1 MVVPTQRWARWELRV
16 CVHPHAGR
24 QGVQQPPSCGKGLD
38 GAAAGEARVAGPGP
52 WVSGLR
58 AQPGNGRWAWTG
70 EGFWW
75 VPSGLSPG
83 PPLMSGH
90 TLSLSFPACEAHSWV
105 GSEGWRSWRMWVTGP
120 KAAVHCAVTVPR
132 VTPPGGS
139 TRSRAG
145 RGGGAAAQD
154 PLRSSAL
161 PVLGA
166 HSPLGDRTHKSQGR
180 DYFWRRCP
188 PKIRA
193 RGSVTASQARTV
205 SWELGRHLKARAGG
219 RLAGH
224 WAVSRVGPAVSLGSL
239 GLAQGSP
246 WVQCRLQPALVLAI
260 PPGLP
265 ALAPQRPCPPL
276 PRGVGHQRLEVL

>member
-1 MVVPTQRWARWELRV
+1 MFPAVEKGGSRVTGACLCQKPFLPAWGLGFVVVPTQRWARWELRV

-145 RGGGAAAQD
+145 RGGEQ
-154 PLRSSAL
+154 L
-161 PVLGA
+161 
-166 HSPLGDRTHKSQGR
+166 HRTH
-180 DYFWRRCP
+180 
-188 PKIRA
+188 
-193 RGSVTASQARTV
+193 
-205 SWELGRHLKARAGG
+205 
-219 RLAGH
+219 
-224 WAVSRVGPAVSLGSL
+224 
-239 GLAQGSP
+239 
-246 WVQCRLQPALVLAI
+246 
-260 PPGLP
+260 
-265 ALAPQRPCPPL
+265 
-276 PRGVGHQRLEVL
+276 